1 MTTDTRSDPSL
12 GCNAVTQLIL
22 SRRSVRDQ
30 FEERPIPQEA
40 IDDILRCG
48 LSAPSSKNA
57 RPWRLHVVTDKRTLR
72 ELAAAVVSADGADTY
87 VPRDP
92 VTGQIRGD
100 WPSSVS
106 ESAAALN
113 SVPLAIFVENLG
125 AFSKGRA
132 TLASVPQERL
142 RGSLVAYTFESMG
155 IGTAIMNMW
164 MAAISH
170 GVQGVFMGDVCVAEK
185 DIARRLG
192 IKCDLVGV
200 LILGYSNAGPAPNRV
215 QYDITDDSRVT
226 WHRG

>member
-1 MTTDTRSDPSL
+1 MTTDTRSDQSL

-72 ELAAAVVSADGADTY
+72 ELAAAVVNADGADTY

-185 DIARRLG
+185 DIAKRLG

-200 LILGYSNAGPAPNRV
+200 LILGFSKAGPAPNRV